1 MGHPPAG
8 EKLRE
13 ITVEETPVYGATSK
27 CKIAGGISYGLTRT
41 KTFHTNY
48 SLKNAK
54 MRTLDIIER
63 IGDDRTT
70 I

>member
-1 MGHPPAG
+1 M
-8 EKLRE
+8 
-13 ITVEETPVYGATSK
+13 EETPVYDATSK
-27 CKIAGGISYGLTRT
+27 RKIAGGISSGLTRT

-54 MRTLDIIER
+54 MMNAKMRTLDIIER
-63 IGDDRTT
+63 IRGDRRT